1 MDDSTLDREE
11 PSKMLTWLERRRPGA
26 IDVLSPAMQLGRLRT
41 WLNAVLKRSQLL
53 QARKDAWTVLA
64 PLQQRLKLTRKIDR
78 PIDRIGR
85 FAYHILK
92 SNLPRPVRYLEIGS
106 FEGRSLAFV
115 HTLLNGDVR
124 ITSIDPFVEYS
135 EFAGVK
141 WNTVNSIFT
150 ANVDSIGAKDC
161 VRVLKGRS
169 IDHLPKL
176 LDAGE
181 TFDLIFIDGSHAT
194 LDVMVDAALAWQMLA
209 CGGLMIFDD
218 YWYRRR
224 DLGRSFRPKL
234 AIDAF
239 VGATTHEIE
248 ILDVASQVFVRRK
261 SGWPRYVQSNPS

>member
-1 MDDSTLDREE
+1 MDGSMSDSEE
-11 PSKMLTWLERRRPGA
+11 SSKILTWLERRRPGA

-41 WLNAVLKRSQLL
+41 WLNAVLKRPQLL

-64 PLQQRLKLTRKIDR
+64 PLQQRLKLSRKIDR

-85 FAYHILK
+85 FAYHVLK

-115 HTLLNGDVR
+115 HTLLKGDVR
-124 ITSIDPFVEYS
+124 ITSIDPFTDYS
-135 EFAGVK
+135 EFADVS
-141 WNTVNSIFT
+141 WAAVSAIFA
-150 ANVDSIGAKDC
+150 ANVESIGAKDD

-194 LDVMVDAALAWQMLA
+194 LDIMVDAALAWQMLA

-248 ILDVASQVFVRRK
+248 ILDVAFQVFIRRK
-261 SGWPRYVQSNPS
+261 SGRPRHAQSTPA